1 MQVPGSGR
9 DAIRRLP
16 SPSGFGGSLLPL
28 GTMSL
33 ILLGKKVGMTQ
44 IYDGE
49 NRLVPVTVV
58 QAGPCPV
65 TQVKTVDNDGYN
77 AVQIGF
83 RAQKEHRMNQPELG
97 HLKGAKLAAP
107 VTQLGEF
114 RTSGAPEFK
123 VGDVLT
129 VNKFAEGSVVDII
142 GTTKGRGFQGVMKR
156 HNMQGQP
163 DSHGHM
169 MHRRPGSIGM
179 RQTPGHVFK
188 GKRMPGHMGTVRRT
202 AQNLTVVKVLEDKN
216 LLLIKGSLPGANGDF
231 VVVRTAKKVKSTA
244 PAK

>member
-1 MQVPGSGR
+1 
-9 DAIRRLP
+9 
-16 SPSGFGGSLLPL
+16 
-28 GTMSL
+28 MSL

-83 RAQKEHRMNQPELG
+83 WTQKEHRMSSAELG
-97 HLKGAKLAAP
+97 HLKKASLAAP

-114 RTSGAPEFK
+114 RTASAPEFK

-129 VNKFAEGSVVDII
+129 VNKFSEGCYVDII
-142 GTTKGRGFQGVMKR
+142 GLTKGRGFQGVVKR
-156 HNMQGQP
+156 HDMDGQP
-163 DSHGHM
+163 SSHGHM

-188 GKRMPGHMGTVRRT
+188 GKRMPGHMGQERRT
-202 AQNLTVVKVLEDKN
+202 CQNLTVVKVMEDKN

-231 VVVRTAKKVKSTA
+231 VVVRTAKKVKTAA
-244 PAK
+244 PAKK

>member
-1 MQVPGSGR
+1 
-9 DAIRRLP
+9 
-16 SPSGFGGSLLPL
+16 
-28 GTMSL
+28 MSL

-44 IYDGE
+44 VYDGE

-65 TQVKTVDNDGYN
+65 IQVKTVDSDGYN

-83 RAQKEHRMNQPELG
+83 WVQKESRMTAPELG
-97 HLKGAKLAAP
+97 HLKKAALGQP

-114 RTSGAPEFK
+114 RTVKEPEYK

-129 VNKFAEGSVVDII
+129 VNKFAEGCLVDVI
-142 GTTKGRGFQGVMKR
+142 GKSKGRGFQGVMKR
-156 HNMQGQP
+156 HNMDGQP

-188 GKRMPGHMGTVRRT
+188 GKRMPGHMGQERRT
-202 AQNLTVVKVLEDKN
+202 TQNMTVVKVIEDKN
-216 LLLIKGSLPGANGDF
+216 LLLIKGSIAGANGDF
-231 VVVRTAKKVKSTA
+231 VVVRQAKKVRSTT

>member
-1 MQVPGSGR
+1 M
-9 DAIRRLP
+9 
-16 SPSGFGGSLLPL
+16 
-28 GTMSL
+28 TL

-58 QAGPCPV
+58 EAGPCPV
-65 TQVKTVDNDGYN
+65 TQIKTVDNDGYN

-83 RAQKEHRMNQPELG
+83 SVQNERRMTAPELG
-97 HLKGAKLAAP
+97 HLKKAALAQP

-114 RTSGAPEFK
+114 RTAQAPEFK

-129 VNKFAEGSVVDII
+129 VNRFEEGSLVDII
-142 GTTKGRGFQGVMKR
+142 GKTKGRGFQGVVKR
-156 HNMQGQP
+156 HNMDGQP
-163 DSHGHM
+163 SSHGHM

-188 GKRMPGHMGTVRRT
+188 GKRMPGHMGQDRRT
-202 AQNLTVVKVLEDKN
+202 MQNMTIVKVLEDKN
-216 LLLIKGSLPGANGDF
+216 ILLIKGSVPGANGDY
-231 VVVRTAKKVKSTA
+231 VVVRTAKKVKPAA
-244 PAK
+244 PAKK

>member
-1 MQVPGSGR
+1 
-9 DAIRRLP
+9 
-16 SPSGFGGSLLPL
+16 
-28 GTMSL
+28 MSL

-65 TQVKTVDNDGYN
+65 TQVKTVDSDGYN

-83 RAQKEHRMNQPELG
+83 GAQKEHRLTKPALG
-97 HLKGAKLAAP
+97 HVKKAGLNGANGF
-107 VTQLGEF
+107 VNHFSEF
-114 RTSGAPEFK
+114 RTPAAPEYK

-129 VNKFAEGSVVDII
+129 VTKFTAGTKVDVI
-142 GTTKGRGFQGVMKR
+142 GTTKGRGFQGVVKR
-156 HNMQGQP
+156 HNMDGQP
-163 DSHGHM
+163 ATHGHM

-188 GKRMPGHMGTVRRT
+188 GKRMPGHMGQDRRT
-202 AQNLTVVKVLEDKN
+202 TQNMTVVQVLGDKN
-216 LLLIKGSLPGANGDF
+216 LLLLKGSIAGANGDF
-231 VVVRTAKKVKSTA
+231 VVVREAKKVRVIGPSGK
-244 PAK
+244 

>member
-1 MQVPGSGR
+1 M
-9 DAIRRLP
+9 
-16 SPSGFGGSLLPL
+16 
-28 GTMSL
+28 TL

-58 QAGPCPV
+58 EAGPCPV
-65 TQVKTVDNDGYN
+65 TQIKTVDNDGYN

-83 RAQKEHRMNQPELG
+83 SVQNERRMTAPELG
-97 HLKGAKLAAP
+97 HLKKASLAQP

-114 RTSGAPEFK
+114 RTAQAPEFK

-129 VNKFAEGSVVDII
+129 VNRFKEGSLVDII
-142 GTTKGRGFQGVMKR
+142 GKTKGRGFQGVVKR
-156 HNMQGQP
+156 HNMDGQP
-163 DSHGHM
+163 SSHGHM

-188 GKRMPGHMGTVRRT
+188 GKRMPGHMGQDRRT
-202 AQNLTVVKVLEDKN
+202 MQNMTVVKVLEDKN
-216 LLLIKGSLPGANGDF
+216 ILLIKGSVPGANGDY
-231 VVVRTAKKVKSTA
+231 VVVRTAKKVKPAA
-244 PAK
+244 PAKK